1 VINPAQRTSA
11 ASAYAG
17 VTYKRAPRP
26 LHFREALKVPE
37 SRRHMAMRTLLY
49 QVLSR
54 AFGDRAAVG
63 SDQFVYFRGDD
74 PRRSLAPDAF
84 VRLGAT
90 NENFATW
97 KTWERGAPD
106 LAIEIVSQVNR
117 RNDLKLQEYAELGV
131 RELIWFDQE
140 AEVGARLRVWDRH
153 EGDLVERVI
162 EEDRTPSVVL
172 GGTWFIG
179 PSPMDPVS
187 LRLLD
192 AGGQLLLS
200 SEEYEARAREQ
211 ADLARE
217 QADLARE
224 QADLATERAAQA
236 IKRVAELEAELTRAR
251 K

>member
-1 VINPAQRTSA
+1 MINPSQPTSA

-74 PRRSLAPDAF
+74 PRRCLAPDAF

-162 EEDRTPSVVL
+162 EEDRTPSLVL

-217 QADLARE
+217 QADLA
-224 QADLATERAAQA
+224 TERAAQA
-236 IKRVAELEAELTRAR
+236 LNRVAELEAELARAR